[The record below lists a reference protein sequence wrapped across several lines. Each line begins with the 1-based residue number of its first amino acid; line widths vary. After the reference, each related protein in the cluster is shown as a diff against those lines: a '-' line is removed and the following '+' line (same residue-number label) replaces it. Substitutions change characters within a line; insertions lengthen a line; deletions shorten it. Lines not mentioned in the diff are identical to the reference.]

1 VKEGHA
7 LVLAASPALAQ
18 LRQLLRTVFLLLLV
32 SSCCGPKPQLTI
44 FAAASLKEVI
54 TLIEADF
61 RVKTGEESVLR
72 FDSSSALARQIE
84 EGAPAHIFITAAPQ
98 WLEKINTLE
107 RFDWLSNRL
116 VCVTRKETSGFDINR
131 IQSLALGNET
141 VPVGAYAR
149 AALKHMGV
157 RVPER
162 TIYGANAREVLSR
175 VVEGGADAG
184 IVYATDAGVE
194 PRVKVAFV
202 FAEESHPKIIYSAG
216 LLKEEGRA
224 FFETLKT
231 KEAKQAAQS
240 RGFEIAHP

>member
-1 VKEGHA
+1 MV
-7 LVLAASPALAQ
+7 AASPALAH
-18 LRQLLRTVFLLLLV
+18 LRQLLRNVFPLLV
-32 SSCCGPKPQLTI
+32 LSACCGPKPQLTI
-44 FAAASLKEVI
+44 FAAASLKEVVTQI
-54 TLIEADF
+54 ASDW
-61 RVKTGEESVLR
+61 RAKTGEESVLR

-84 EGAPAHIFITAAPQ
+84 EGAPAHIFVTAAPE
-98 WLEKINTLE
+98 WLGKINTLE

-116 VCVTRKETSGFDINR
+116 VCVTRKETSGFDINQLR
-131 IQSLALGNET
+131 SLALGNET
-141 VPVGAYAR
+141 VPVGAYGR
-149 AALKHMGV
+149 AALEHLGV
-157 RVPER
+157 RIPER

-202 FAEESHPKIIYSAG
+202 FPEESHPKIIYSAG

-224 FFETLKT
+224 FFEMLKT